1 MRTKLCPS
9 LKKQKEFHLNMLN
22 RPRDRNRD
30 RNLNRDN
37 RRRSISFSVV
47 VVVVAGG
54 WLHMYTD
61 LHMRRAVPAARLPC
75 YLSFPRCKTPRFGQ
89 VR

>member
-37 RRRSISFSVV
+37 RRHSISFSVV

-61 LHMRRAVPAARLPC
+61 LHMRRAVPAAPC
-75 YLSFPRCKTPRFGQ
+75 RVTFRFRFVETPRFG
-89 VR
+89 